1 MNVLILWVFA
11 LGLICPSITVLAD
24 EVPALVRKVRQQN
37 TLPPDMKSAVK
48 SAPTTDPV
56 IEEDGEF
63 DNAQTGQQIT
73 EPTGIKKTTHQQA
86 TSTTPA
92 VRSQDQ
98 QQDVKGGKN
107 PRKDTSESPGDRSSK
122 NPVITDQ
129 TKKTTAQSG
138 APNATTNA
146 TASNTPSAPS
156 PIVVNV
162 NVVVQSDP
170 AHGATSCTAPDYNCH
185 LKVLPATQPP
195 RPPSRPNPLYVPRR
209 SSFRR
214 YDSAPI
220 MTTTDAGHEHEHIHV
235 EGNGID
241 YPNSPL
247 GIPRNLRKTS
257 CIFC

>member
-11 LGLICPSITVLAD
+11 LGLICPSTTVLAD

-48 SAPTTDPV
+48 GAPTTDPV

-63 DNAQTGQQIT
+63 DDAKTGQQIT

-107 PRKDTSESPGDRSSK
+107 PRKDTSESPGDSSAK
-122 NPVITDQ
+122 KPVTIGQ
-129 TKKTTAQSG
+129 TKTTTAQSDS
-138 APNATTNA
+138 PNATTNA
-146 TASNTPSAPS
+146 TAANTPSAPS

-162 NVVVQSDP
+162 NVVVQSEP
-170 AHGATSCTAPDYNCH
+170 SHGATSCTAPDYNCH

-235 EGNGID
+235 ESNGID

-257 CIFC
+257 CMFC